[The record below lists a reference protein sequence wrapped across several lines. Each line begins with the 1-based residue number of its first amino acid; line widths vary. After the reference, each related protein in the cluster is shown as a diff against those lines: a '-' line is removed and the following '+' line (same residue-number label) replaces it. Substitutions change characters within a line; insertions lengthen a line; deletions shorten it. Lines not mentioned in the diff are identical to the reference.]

1 MTEWQNGIAKIT
13 LPTPFAV
20 GDVNVYLV
28 KGERLTLIDA
38 GTKTEESWDTF
49 KSQLG
54 DLGHTPEDI
63 EQVVLTHHHPDHVGM
78 LDFLPD
84 SLEVYG
90 HYINERWINRTEE
103 FLEGHNRFFHDI
115 FAEFGIPDQFLPFIK
130 QSRKI
135 LRYSCHRPL
144 TGVLKE
150 GDRPLGL
157 SDWQVIETPG
167 HAQSHIALFRE
178 SDGVLIG
185 GDHIIAHISPNPL
198 IEPPLP
204 GETER
209 PKSQLQYNASLKKL
223 LNYPIELVY
232 SGHGKEVV
240 NLNPLIE
247 KRLSKQHDRAM
258 GVKQMLAV
266 EPLTVFQVCQ
276 RLFPTVYEREL
287 SLTIS
292 ETVAQF
298 DYLVSLGE
306 IEMDTE
312 RQPYLYRAR

>member
-38 GTKTEESWDTF
+38 GTKTEESWEAF

-54 DLGHTPEDI
+54 ELGLTPEDI

-78 LDFLPD
+78 LDYLPD

-90 HYINERWINRTEE
+90 HYINERWINRSEE
-103 FLEGHNRFFHDI
+103 FLEEHNRFFHAI

-130 QSRKI
+130 QSRRI

-144 TGVLKE
+144 TGELKE
-150 GDRPLGL
+150 GDRPLGM
-157 SDWQVIETPG
+157 SDWEVIETPG

-209 PKSQLQYNASLKKL
+209 PKSQLQYNASLKKV

-232 SGHGKEVV
+232 SGHGKEVF

-247 KRLSKQHDRAM
+247 KRLLKQHDRAM
-258 GVKQMLAV
+258 GVKQMLAT

-298 DYLVSLGE
+298 DYLLSLGE
-306 IEMDTE
+306 IEMVTE
-312 RQPYLYRAR
+312 HQPYLYRAR